1 MKNPTY
7 FKQLNYEKMITDYPI
22 GDNYENFLLSTS
34 ADEIRNIQ
42 EKRFL
47 KLIERGWE
55 IPFYQRLWKK
65 SGLEKGDIRSI
76 DDSIK
81 IPSYSKTDL
90 MKSIEDHPPFGDF
103 HGMHSYS
110 KLERPPVVFH
120 TTSGTTGTP
129 QNLFFGPLSRE
140 LQNVMLARAYH
151 IQGIGPDDIVHSVYG
166 HGMINGGHYVRETFI
181 HYSPALFLSA
191 GTGNETRSVQQVH
204 NMARF
209 GVTVI
214 VGFADYIVKLAQ
226 VAREEGLEPG
236 KDIPVRMIIGHM
248 GRENR
253 DSISEL
259 WGGAEIYDLYG
270 VGDTGIVAFEGKDR
284 QGMYVHE
291 DAYFLEL
298 VNSETNKTVE
308 DGKEG
313 NMVITVLFKDDIYPV
328 IRFDTNDVT
337 SFETARSELGYNVK
351 RITGF
356 LGRSDNMVKLRG
368 INLYPI
374 AIGAIANEHYAA
386 TGEYICKAYRDSD
399 GRDEMVILIEV
410 NCGDSER
417 MKVKNE
423 ISSLLKSKLGISL
436 GVELVDKGSTAHL
449 TQVDTRQKAIRLIDE
464 RF

>member
-7 FKQLNYEKMITDYPI
+7 FKHLNYEKMIRDYPL
-22 GDNYENFLLSTS
+22 GDDYEKFLLSTS
-34 ADEIRNIQ
+34 IDEIRSIQ

-47 KLIERGWE
+47 NLVNRGWE
-55 IPFYQRLWKK
+55 IPFYQKLWKK
-65 SGLEKGDIRSI
+65 AGLEKGDIKSL
-76 DDSIK
+76 DDSQS
-81 IPSYSKTDL
+81 IPSYSKADL
-90 MKSIEDHPPFGDF
+90 MRSIEEFPPFGNF
-103 HGMHSYS
+103 HGMNSFS
-110 KLERPPVVFH
+110 KSNRPPVVFH

-253 DSISEL
+253 ESISKI
-259 WGGAEIYDLYG
+259 WGGAEIFDLYG
-270 VGDTGIVAFEGKDR
+270 VGDTGIVAFEAHDR
-284 QGMYVHE
+284 HGMYVHE
-291 DAYFLEL
+291 DAYLLEL
-298 VNSETNKTVE
+298 VNPDTNKIVDE
-308 DGKEG
+308 GKEG
-313 NMVITVLFKDDIYPV
+313 NMVISVLFKDDIYPV

-337 SFETARSELGYNVK
+337 SFETQQSSLGYNVR

-374 AIGAIANEHYAA
+374 AIGAIANEHEAA
-386 TGEYICKAYRDSD
+386 TGEYICKAYRDEN
-399 GRDEMVILIEV
+399 GRDEMEILVEV
-410 NCGDSER
+410 NCKDSE
-417 MKVKNE
+417 KNE
-423 ISSLLKSKLGISL
+423 IKKQISSLLKTKLGISI
-436 GVELVDKGSTAHL
+436 GVKLTDKGATAHL
-449 TQVDTRQKAIRLIDE
+449 THIDTRQKAIRLIDD

>member
-22 GDNYENFLLSTS
+22 GDNYEKILLSTS

-55 IPFYQRLWKK
+55 IPFYQRLWRK

-81 IPSYSKTDL
+81 IPIYSKSDL

-110 KLERPPVVFH
+110 KFR
-120 TTSGTTGTP
+120 TP
-129 QNLFFGPLSRE
+129 SRGFSYNLRNYWNSSEFIFGPLSRE

-270 VGDTGIVAFEGKDR
+270 VGDTGIVAFEGQDR

-356 LGRSDNMVKLRG
+356 LGRSDNMVKLRVL
-368 INLYPI
+368 I
-374 AIGAIANEHYAA
+374 
-386 TGEYICKAYRDSD
+386 YIQ
-399 GRDEMVILIEV
+399 L
-410 NCGDSER
+410 
-417 MKVKNE
+417 
-423 ISSLLKSKLGISL
+423 
-436 GVELVDKGSTAHL
+436 
-449 TQVDTRQKAIRLIDE
+449 Q
-464 RF
+464 